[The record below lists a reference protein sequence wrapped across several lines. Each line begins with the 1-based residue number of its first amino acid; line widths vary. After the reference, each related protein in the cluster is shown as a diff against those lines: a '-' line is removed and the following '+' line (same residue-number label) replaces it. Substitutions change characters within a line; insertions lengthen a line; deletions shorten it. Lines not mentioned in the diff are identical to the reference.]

1 MITRQFSHEGLF
13 LRRQATLQQLLRD
26 TGQASMR
33 CVVNKTPIIGVLFVV
48 LLMFAV
54 PISAFA
60 DDNDALLGRAKQF
73 FGPLP
78 SAMTSA
84 ANPITPGKVRLGKML
99 FYEWRISSDGTVSC
113 NRCHQFNFYATDAL
127 KKAIGVQCRENPR
140 NSPTVLNAAD
150 QIAEHWIGNRKS
162 VEDQAMQAVLGKA
175 AYGMPSYESVVNR
188 LRELGYGPLFK
199 DAFPGEK
206 DPVSMDNFAKAIGA
220 FERTLVTPS
229 PFDAYLKGET
239 NALTE
244 MEKKGL
250 ETFIETG
257 CMTCHSGTYVGGQM
271 YQKFGIFAPYWDYTK
286 SKPVD
291 VGRYAVT
298 KNEADKYVFKVPLLR
313 NVEKTAPY
321 FHDGSVDKLEEAV
334 FIMAKIQLGK
344 TLSTQQRDEI
354 VAFLNSLTGELSD
367 EILKV
372 PLLPAKD

>member
-1 MITRQFSHEGLF
+1 MMKKITILGIMLA
-13 LRRQATLQQLLRD
+13 LVA
-26 TGQASMR
+26 
-33 CVVNKTPIIGVLFVV
+33 IIYAF
-48 LLMFAV
+48 
-54 PISAFA
+54 PAFA
-60 DDNDALLGRAKQF
+60 GTDDALLSRAKQF

-78 SAMTSA
+78 SAMTSPE
-84 ANPITPGKVRLGKML
+84 NPITPEKVKLGKML

-127 KKAIGVQCRENPR
+127 KKSIGVRCRENPR

-162 VEDQAMQAVLGKA
+162 VEDQAKQALLGKA
-175 AYGMPSYESVVNR
+175 SFGMPSYESVVKR
-188 LRELGYGPLFK
+188 LGKLGYGPFFK
-199 DAFPGEK
+199 DAFPGED
-206 DPVSMDNFAKAIGA
+206 DPVSMDNFAKAVGA

-229 PFDAYLKGET
+229 PFDAYLKGNT

-244 MEKKGL
+244 RQKKGL
-250 ETFIETG
+250 KTFIDTG

-271 YQKFGIFAPYWDYTK
+271 YQKFGIFAPYWKYTK
-286 SKPVD
+286 SGKID
-291 VGRYAVT
+291 KGRYAVT
-298 KNEADKYVFKVPLLR
+298 RNEADRYVFKVPVLR

-321 FHDGSVDKLEEAV
+321 FHDGSVDRLEEAV

-344 TLSTQQRDEI
+344 TLNKERRDDI

>member
-1 MITRQFSHEGLF
+1 MKGIRCTGILFIT
-13 LRRQATLQQLLRD
+13 
-26 TGQASMR
+26 
-33 CVVNKTPIIGVLFVV
+33 LFV
-48 LLMFAV
+48 LTV
-54 PISAFA
+54 PLSAFA
-60 DDNDALLGRAKQF
+60 DNNDALLGRAKQF

-78 SAMTSA
+78 SAMTSPG
-84 ANPITPGKVRLGKML
+84 NPITPAKVRLGKML
-99 FYEWRISSDGTVSC
+99 FYEWRISLDGTVSC

-127 KKAIGVQCRENPR
+127 KKAIGVKCRENPR

-162 VEDQAMQAVLGKA
+162 VEDQAKQSVLGKA
-175 AYGMPSYESVVNR
+175 AYGMPSYESVV
-188 LRELGYGPLFK
+188 LKLAELGYGPLFRE
-199 DAFPGEK
+199 AFPGENE
-206 DPVSMDNFAKAIGA
+206 PVTMENFAKAVGA

-229 PFDAYLKGET
+229 PFDAYLAGKT
-239 NALTE
+239 DALTE
-244 MEKKGL
+244 RQKKGL

-286 SKPVD
+286 SQPVD

-344 TLSTQQRDEI
+344 TLSTRQRDEI
-354 VAFLNSLTGELSD
+354 VSFLNSLTGELSD
-367 EILKV
+367 EILQV